1 MDDKKKF
8 DFLIDAELKSAVA
21 KADKSNTADDFSGLA
36 KAYNV
41 RGMFS
46 QALEAAENA
55 TELDNSHFF
64 GWFEN
69 ALAATT
75 VGEPALRTILDRL
88 EALVQNGG
96 EYLGKIKT
104 AKALTHYYLA
114 EDTRAKNL
122 AEEVIASGQDGTH
135 IYEVLG
141 YIAYDEED
149 TKTAL
154 RHFLKAIE
162 EDEDNFRAHWMIGH
176 CWFEF
181 DDLDAALESYHRALE
196 LQPYFANA
204 WFSIGKVYL
213 VMEEVQTAYQCFN
226 KCLSI
231 NPRMW
236 DCYFTQS
243 DYYLGHKA
251 YRRAI
256 SYCLR
261 ILELDPDKIIVAE
274 ANNYIGEVL
283 LVEGD
288 FDAAHDYFQ
297 EAIRVESN
305 NAVYFNNLGV
315 TMMKQGNVDESIE
328 LFRKSSDLD
337 PTFAYPVTKMGQAY
351 LNKKDYDTATDM
363 FEKALRIDEHEY
375 WAWLGL
381 SEVYRKKRKFRN
393 QLEAVLKAAEIC
405 SDDSD
410 VYNYMGI
417 AFQSLKDF
425 ENAEKAYLRSLDLDP
440 LNRKA
445 ANNLGFLYEKYLE
458 KTSEPEYRDKAV
470 AAWKQRLLI
479 CRDTGVS
486 TGGAVKHLNK
496 LGIDDA
502 EIEVW
507 LEEEENIKDML

>member
-1 MDDKKKF
+1 MDNKKKF
-8 DFLIDAELKSAVA
+8 DFLIDGDLKKAVLE
-21 KADKSNTADDFSGLA
+21 ADKTNSADDYSKLA

-46 QALEAAENA
+46 QALEAAEKA
-55 TELDNSHFF
+55 TELDGCHFF

-69 ALAATT
+69 AIAATT
-75 VGEPALRTILDRL
+75 LGEAALRTIIERL
-88 EALVQNGG
+88 KTILESGG
-96 EYLGKIKT
+96 EYQGKIKT
-104 AKALTHYYLA
+104 ALALTHYYLG
-114 EDTRAKNL
+114 EDRRAKAI
-122 AEEVIASGQDGTH
+122 AEEVIASGKGGTH

-141 YIAYDEED
+141 YIAYDAED
-149 TKTAL
+149 IKTAL
-154 RHFLKAIE
+154 RHFLKATGE
-162 EDEDNFRAHWMIGH
+162 NDENFRAHWMTGH

-181 DDLDAALESYHRALE
+181 DDLEAARESYQRSLE

-204 WFSIGKVYL
+204 WFSIGKIYL

-243 DYYLGHKA
+243 DYYLGNKA

-261 ILELDPDKIIVAE
+261 ILELDPDPIISAE

-288 FDAAHDYFQ
+288 YETAKLYFQ
-297 EAIRVESN
+297 DAIKEESD

-315 TMMKQGNVDESIE
+315 TMLKQENVDEAIE
-328 LFRKSSDLD
+328 LFRRSSDLD

-351 LNKKDYDTATDM
+351 LNKKDYETATEM
-363 FEKALRIDEHEY
+363 FLKALSIDDEEY

-381 SEVYRKKRKFRN
+381 SEVHRKKRKFRN

-405 SDDSD
+405 SEDSD

-440 LNRKA
+440 LNRKT

-486 TGGAVKHLNK
+486 TDGAVKHLNK
-496 LGIDDA
+496 LGVDDA

-507 LEEEENIKDML
+507 LEEEENIRDMF